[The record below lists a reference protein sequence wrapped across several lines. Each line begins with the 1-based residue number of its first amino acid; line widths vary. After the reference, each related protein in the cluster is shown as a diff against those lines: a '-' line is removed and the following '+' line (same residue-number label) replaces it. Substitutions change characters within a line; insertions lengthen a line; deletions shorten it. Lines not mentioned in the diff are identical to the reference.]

1 VVICLEQ
8 SVNYLQMVQLIPTLS
23 SFASLQPRMVYLS
36 GAGFP
41 SCPGKEA
48 IKRVLL

>member
-1 VVICLEQ
+1 MVICLEQ

-36 GAGFP
+36 GAGL
-41 SCPGKEA
+41 PGVLKRSV
-48 IKRVLL
+48 KRVLL